1 MGEKRETFESFS
13 KRFNINRS
21 YPRGEPANGKLNL
34 CLTIAVCLGEG
45 IKTREAKNSDKR
57 KSNLV

>member
-13 KRFNINRS
+13 RRFNKS

-34 CLTIAVCLGEG
+34 CLTIAVCLGEE
-45 IKTREAKNSDKR
+45 IKTR
-57 KSNLV
+57 